1 MKKLFFIIAN
11 IIFTLSMTSITLNA
25 DSYADGRIES
35 YYAVANR
42 CDKMMKKYDIDP
54 SIRSIRG
61 WKRTINN
68 DQLSLYIKDI
78 SIYDKKIVGQC
89 LISKGFNID
98 KLTRGIGV
106 KK

>member
-25 DSYADGRIES
+25 DRKIES
-35 YYAVANR
+35 YYTVVNR
-42 CDKMMKKYDIDP
+42 CDKMMRKYDIDP

-78 SIYDKKIVGQC
+78 SIYDKKIVGRC
-89 LISKGFNID
+89 LIRKGSSID
-98 KLTRGIGV
+98 KLTKGI
-106 KK
+106 